1 MQKPVTHSGVAF
13 YIFYFIVDL
22 QRYTTKSLKSGR

>member
-1 MQKPVTHSGVAF
+1 MKKPVNYSGVAL